1 MTKVSEI
8 ADSIKRHMSGQTD
21 GASVAKDAIQ
31 DGFGKSD
38 HSQNGE
44 LDNDNKKC
52 ESAVSKQDDNYCAS
66 CNKEWETPRSKGT
79 PIECSDWHCMKCA
92 DMRKSK
98 LPVVARDD
106 VFCACKTCEPQMPI
120 KPDNS

>member
-79 PIECSDWHCMKCA
+79 PIESRYRNGNA
-92 DMRKSK
+92 
-98 LPVVARDD
+98 LPRSECVTMIQDGDD
-106 VFCACKTCEPQMPI
+106 
-120 KPDNS
+120 NNR